1 MFLILK
7 IFVFMFVSIANNLQ
21 VILSL
26 QIILLLDQGS
36 SKPVSLHQRVPS
48 KIVKNLVRKS
58 TLSGKTTF
66 IKMLMSGKQ

>member
-1 MFLILK
+1 
-7 IFVFMFVSIANNLQ
+7 MFVSIANNLQ

-26 QIILLLDQGS
+26 QIILLLHQGS

-48 KIVKNLVRKS
+48 KAVKNLVRKS

-66 IKMLMSGKQ
+66 IKMIMSGKQ

>member
-1 MFLILK
+1 
-7 IFVFMFVSIANNLQ
+7 MFVSIANNLQ

-36 SKPVSLHQRVPS
+36 SKPVSLHQTVPS
-48 KIVKNLVRKS
+48 KTVKNLVRKS